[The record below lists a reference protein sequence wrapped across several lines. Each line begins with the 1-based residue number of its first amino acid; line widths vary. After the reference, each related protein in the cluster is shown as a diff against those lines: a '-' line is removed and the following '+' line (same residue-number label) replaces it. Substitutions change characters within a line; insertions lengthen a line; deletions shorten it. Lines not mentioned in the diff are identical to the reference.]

1 MHRLEKA
8 FFGDTLLQLYSFFFF
23 LFCFWFWFCF
33 VERVC
38 ACRQS
43 GDSPILSETCRVDKF
58 AGRVFF
64 FCLFFF
70 FFDVWW

>member
-23 LFCFWFWFCF
+23 FFVFGFGFVLFRESAHAGKVAIPPSCQKHAGLTCLQGGFFSF
-33 VERVC
+33 V
-38 ACRQS
+38 
-43 GDSPILSETCRVDKF
+43 
-58 AGRVFF
+58 
-64 FCLFFF
+64 FFF